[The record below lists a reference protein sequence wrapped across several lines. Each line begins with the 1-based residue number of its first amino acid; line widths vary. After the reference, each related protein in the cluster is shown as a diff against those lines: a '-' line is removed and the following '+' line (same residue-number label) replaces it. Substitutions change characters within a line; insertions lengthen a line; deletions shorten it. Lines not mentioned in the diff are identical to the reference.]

1 MSGGPQ
7 NATLSGDGFRFYRW
21 EEAGSEETF
30 DLLSV
35 TSIRKLCGE
44 NYGLVN
50 WQLNNIID
58 TAMGT
63 VKRPAIGKRGKPLKG
78 KYVYVTDEYPSEFMR
93 RMLDAALEDDPTRP
107 AQGALDET
115 RKWLRET
122 ADEPRNIAARRGT
135 IVHAAIEKN
144 IQSSRIERAWVES
157 EFMQLSARDRASA
170 KKGVTDKDVEFVHDA
185 VAQYEGMRATVP
197 FVIVAREP
205 QVFNLTLGY
214 GGSADTIIWF
224 LGHFVKGEDGHTD
237 FVPLPNLASITIPK
251 AHLIT
256 LDDVERIGGTL
267 GVGDWKTSKGVFTDH
282 IVQVHAYGAGE
293 FVGADGVRNPRLTE
307 LLQATTKGVIVHI
320 RPNGWGV
327 HVFPFTEEF
336 FLGFSGSV
344 AFARL
349 LAKYPRANAVFEYN
363 VQGGAVDEDFAE

>member
-21 EEAGSEETF
+21 EEDGESY

-50 WQLNNIID
+50 WQLNNILD
-58 TAMGT
+58 TVMGT

-78 KYVYVTDEYPSEFMR
+78 KHVYVREPGLSEFVQR
-93 RMLDAALEDDPTRP
+93 YIALDAEEPVESADSL
-107 AQGALDET
+107 
-115 RKWLRET
+115 RKWARES

-144 IQSSRIERAWVES
+144 IQSNRIERDWVEA
-157 EFMQLSARDRASA
+157 EFMRLSARDRASA
-170 KKGVTDKDVEFVHDA
+170 KNGVTDRDIDFVHDA
-185 VAQYEGMRATVP
+185 VRQYEDMRATVP
-197 FVIVAREP
+197 FVIIAREP

-224 LGHFVKGEDGHTD
+224 LPEGTD
-237 FVPLPNLASITIPK
+237 PRSLPNVRLVTI
-251 AHLIT
+251 
-256 LDDVERIGGTL
+256 DDVARIGGFL
-267 GVGDWKTSKGVFTDH
+267 AVGDWKTSKSVFTDH
-282 IVQVHAYGAGE
+282 VVQVHAYGAGE
-293 FVGADGVRNPRLTE
+293 FVGSDGVRDHRLTE

-320 RPNGWGV
+320 RPTGWGV
-327 HVFPFTEEF
+327 HVFPFTEEVF
-336 FLGFSGSV
+336 TGFAGSV

-349 LAKYPRANAVFEYN
+349 LAKYPRVNVLFEEN
-363 VQGGAVDEDFAE
+363 FTGGAPDEEWFE

>member
-21 EEAGSEETF
+21 QEAGSDEVF

-50 WQLNNIID
+50 WQLNNILD
-58 TAMGT
+58 TVMGT

-78 KYVYVTDEYPSEFMR
+78 KHVYVREPGLPEFIQR
-93 RMLDAALEDDPTRP
+93 FIALDADEPTES
-107 AQGALDET
+107 ADSL
-115 RKWLRET
+115 RKWARES

-144 IQSSRIERAWVES
+144 IQSDRIERDWVEA
-157 EFMQLSARDRASA
+157 EFMRLSARDRASA
-170 KKGVTDKDVEFVHDA
+170 KNGVTDRDIDFVHDA
-185 VAQYEGMRATVP
+185 VRQYEDMRATVP
-197 FVIVAREP
+197 FVIIAREP

-224 LGHFVKGEDGHTD
+224 LGDFVDGE
-237 FVPLPNLASITIPK
+237 FVPLPNMAAIMRSLPR

-256 LDDVERIGGTL
+256 IDDVARIGGFL

-282 IVQVHAYGAGE
+282 VVQVHAYGAGE
-293 FVGADGVRNPRLTE
+293 FVGEDGVKNPRLSE
-307 LLQATTKGVIVHI
+307 LLQATTKGIIVHI
-320 RPNGWGV
+320 RPTGWGV
-327 HVFPFTEEF
+327 HVFPFTEEVF
-336 FLGFSGSV
+336 TGFAGSV

-349 LAKYPRANAVFEYN
+349 LAKYPRANVLFEAN
-363 VQGGAVDEDFAE
+363 VIGGAPDEEWFE

>member
-1 MSGGPQ
+1 MGSGGPA
-7 NATLSGDGFRFYRW
+7 NATLSGEGFRFYRW
-21 EEAGSEETF
+21 QEAGQDEYF

-58 TAMGT
+58 TVFGT

-78 KYVYVTDEYPSEFMR
+78 KHVYKVEQFPSEF
-93 RMLDAALEDDPTRP
+93 ALRYTESDGQ
-107 AQGALDET
+107 QGALDLL
-115 RKWLRET
+115 RKWTRES

-144 IQSSRIERAWVES
+144 LQWDRIERPWVES
-157 EFMQLSARDRASA
+157 EFMRLSPSDRASA
-170 KKGVTDKDVEFVHDA
+170 KNGVTDKDVEFVQSA
-185 VAQYEGMRATVP
+185 VKQYWDMRQTVP
-197 FVIVAREP
+197 FVIIAREP

-224 LGHFVKGEDGHTD
+224 LPEGVD
-237 FVPLPNLASITIPK
+237 PRSLPR

-256 LDDVERIGGTL
+256 FADVQRIGGYL
-267 GVGDWKTSKGVFTDH
+267 AVGDWKTSKSVFTDH
-282 IVQVHAYGAGE
+282 VVQVHAYGAGE
-293 FVGADGVRNPRLTE
+293 FVGADGIRDNRLTE
-307 LLQATTKGVIVHI
+307 LLQATTKGVIIHI
-320 RPNGWGV
+320 RPTGWGV
-327 HVFPFTEEF
+327 HTFPFTEEVF
-336 FLGFSGSV
+336 TGFAGSV

-349 LAKYPRANAVFEYN
+349 LAKYPRANALFEDN
-363 VQGGAVDEDFAE
+363 MTGGAVDEEFFE